1 MFVYTHEMF
10 LKTLCYFCVF
20 VCFFFFSAS
29 LRGLALNI
37 DERDS
42 KQDFR

>member
-1 MFVYTHEMF
+1 MYVYTHEMF
-10 LKTLCYFCVF
+10 LKTLCYFCLF
-20 VCFFFFSAS
+20 VCLFLAS